1 MRQRNFSFVRDTVV
15 EDSSLRMAWQF
26 ESTAFKT
33 NVYFVSK
40 DTLVKFEGF

>member
-1 MRQRNFSFVRDTVV
+1 MRQRNFSFVRDTVA
-15 EDSSLRMAWQF
+15 ENSPLRMAWQS